1 MNDVNLCKFVQMNA
15 STYLD
20 EDWDQDNQ
28 LSGSEATLPAKEP
41 YGPALPCGSMEGK
54 EPLTDLNW
62 DEQTESNDLTMKSSD
77 AREACSAA
85 DVKSPLAGPEGD
97 SVFSDKLACG
107 IEVGSSAESIG
118 TADTTLSDDVC
129 SLEAGSSEADDS
141 GLGSGTSDT
150 TESTIIGGTCECA
163 DSPQFSVSINHSDVN
178 SIDESSDVPELTP
191 CAEKTGSEAIS
202 NVVEPF
208 DDDVDA
214 ISASDDQVGTADV
227 NHADGRS
234 SVSMSDQLADY
245 PETVSSSAGA
255 TDLRDWKPE
264 AKSEGTQCNTMQCI
278 ICLEDCNSSDMRQH
292 VGCDCVICSNCVKVS
307 NLCFCSR

>member
-1 MNDVNLCKFVQMNA
+1 MNA

-20 EDWDQDNQ
+20 EDWDHDNK
-28 LSGSEATLPAKEP
+28 LSEGTLPAQQP

-54 EPLTDLNW
+54 ELLTDLGW
-62 DEQTESNDLTMKSSD
+62 DEQTESNDLTMKPSE

-85 DVKSPLAGPEGD
+85 DVRSPLAGPEGD
-97 SVFSDKLACG
+97 SVFSDNKCG
-107 IEVGSSAESIG
+107 NEVGSSAESIG

-163 DSPQFSVSINHSDVN
+163 DSPQFSVSINHSDAN

-191 CAEKTGSEAIS
+191 CAEKTEAVS
-202 NVVEPF
+202 NAVAPF
-208 DDDVDA
+208 DDNGLSA
-214 ISASDDQVGTADV
+214 IVSEGPAVGNDGDGILS
-227 NHADGRS
+227 NHE
-234 SVSMSDQLADY
+234 LPDY

-264 AKSEGTQCNTMQCI
+264 AKSEGTQCSTMQCI
-278 ICLEDCNSSDMRQH
+278 ICLEDCQSSDMRQH
-292 VGCDCVICSNCVKVS
+292 VGCDCIICSNCVKVS
-307 NLCFCSR
+307 KLYFSNVYVNEPG